1 MKKILNILVIIMAT
15 FTFSSCLKD
24 DLVENQTYGMIDLN
38 SKKIV
43 GFNETTQSYALAYEN
58 EDRILEIPVRL
69 SSENPA
75 EEDITVTLSLENSAQ
90 LIEEFNAENEQEY
103 EVFNPELYELQG
115 AGLSIT
121 IPKGAREGYLKIKV
135 NAITFDPSS
144 TYALGFTI
152 KSVSGNNYLISG
164 NFGTLI
170 ASFGAKNIYDGIYN
184 VTGTL
189 VDANGLYKG
198 DYPRQFSLTTTS
210 ATRVTVYDL
219 DYAFDKYIVINNAGT
234 SAANTGIGLAFTFD
248 PTTNALVSVTDPA
261 SPTRVFTNVSGSFDP
276 NTKRILI
283 NWTSGRWTVSET
295 WNFSEDR

>member
-1 MKKILNILVIIMAT
+1 AT

-135 NAITFDPSS
+135 
-144 TYALGFTI
+144 
-152 KSVSGNNYLISG
+152 
-164 NFGTLI
+164 
-170 ASFGAKNIYDGIYN
+170 
-184 VTGTL
+184 
-189 VDANGLYKG
+189 
-198 DYPRQFSLTTTS
+198 
-210 ATRVTVYDL
+210 
-219 DYAFDKYIVINNAGT
+219 
-234 SAANTGIGLAFTFD
+234 
-248 PTTNALVSVTDPA
+248 
-261 SPTRVFTNVSGSFDP
+261 
-276 NTKRILI
+276 
-283 NWTSGRWTVSET
+283 
-295 WNFSEDR
+295 

>member
-1 MKKILNILVIIMAT
+1 MAT